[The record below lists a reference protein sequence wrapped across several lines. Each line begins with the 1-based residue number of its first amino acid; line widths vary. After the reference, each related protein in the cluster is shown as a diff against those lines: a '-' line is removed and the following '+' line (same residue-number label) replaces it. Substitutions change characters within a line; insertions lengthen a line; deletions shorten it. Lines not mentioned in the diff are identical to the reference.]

1 MEPKGPSGVIPENDS
16 ENNDIDKNGA
26 DAVAAAE
33 RIVAES
39 EKKSEAS
46 ADFQKGVEDFSA
58 DLNKASEKQPDFQD
72 ALEQAAKEINQAPDS
87 GKFSAKQE
95 QRVKES
101 KKKAFTDEWKKA
113 NQDYKEEKRQ
123 ERDQADAT
131 DFTSGLESFATDLN
145 NQELSQSPKQLSA
158 QEQSRTASKEDEL
171 SDGNIMGE
179 GWEVVPEESEKKSL
193 FAKTA
198 ERLRVEGKD
207 ISKME
212 TPLLAKA
219 AKELKAKQEENMEQ
233 KGPLTTVEG
242 LISRVEED
250 KAKAE
255 KRNMIEEAKQ
265 IVEENTSSHIES
277 LTRKLQA
284 ELGDNLMVERAG
296 LTDKGFEIVI
306 TNQNG
311 EPIYDINALPQESLA
326 TYNELKSVLTEE
338 LKSQHGENKVDAAV
352 AKGEADAK
360 AKSGLWGR
368 VKKFF
373 GFGK

>member
-39 EKKSEAS
+39 DKKSQVP

-58 DLNKASEKQPDFQD
+58 DLNKASGKQPDFQD
-72 ALEQAAKEINQAPDS
+72 ALEQATKEINQAPDS
-87 GKFSAKQE
+87 GKFRAKQE

-123 ERDQADAT
+123 ERDKADTT

-158 QEQSRTASKEDEL
+158 QEQSRATSKEDDL
-171 SDGNIMGE
+171 ADGNIMGE
-179 GWEVVPEESEKKSL
+179 GWEVVPEESEKKSIL
-193 FAKTA
+193 AKTA
-198 ERLRVEGKD
+198 ERLRAEGKD

-219 AKELKAKQEENMEQ
+219 AQELKVKQEDVEQ

-265 IVEENTSSHIES
+265 IAEENTSSHIES
-277 LTRKLQA
+277 LTRKLQT

-311 EPIYDINALPQESLA
+311 EPIYDINALPPQSLA